1 MAKSAKSAFNGNSKR
16 DEEEY
21 KPVAFYDRPHSA
33 SNTEKRK
40 SKGLLNEA
48 IKRGTH
54 PSLNIDELTNAYI
67 KPTLNGNLSR
77 KQQ

>member
-1 MAKSAKSAFNGNSKR
+1 MAKSAKSAFNG
-16 DEEEY
+16 EEY